1 MQQAAGA
8 HAPRSGWHSFDYY
21 APTTGNDRWH
31 DSAEGA
37 PIYVVGQSGR
47 KSEGGTGG
55 GYGNYGYVLDE
66 NGNVVSKSGHG
77 DTQGTAFAGGTFGGA
92 LPTDDVPDTS
102 PPTQTPQQEAVER
115 VTNYKEMSK
124 SQMDNA
130 YDKMRADDPN
140 KAAIEGMKMHKAFF
154 NK

>member
-1 MQQAAGA
+1 M
-8 HAPRSGWHSFDYY
+8 R
-21 APTTGNDRWH
+21 
-31 DSAEGA
+31 GA
-37 PIYVVGQSGR
+37 PSLHLLMMFLTHHLQQR
-47 KSEGGTGG
+47 HLK
-55 GYGNYGYVLDE
+55 
-66 NGNVVSKSGHG
+66 
-77 DTQGTAFAGGTFGGA
+77 
-92 LPTDDVPDTS
+92 
-102 PPTQTPQQEAVER
+102 QEAVER